1 MIEPMQCKNS
11 KNTEIKHMAE
21 YDNCFTDVRK
31 FNSRINENGLPYI
44 IFSSAEIWPSFLK
57 RIKVS

>member
-31 FNSRINENGLPYI
+31 FNSRINENVLGYGILC
-44 IFSSAEIWPSFLK
+44 SARNAYYFAFFP
-57 RIKVS
+57 